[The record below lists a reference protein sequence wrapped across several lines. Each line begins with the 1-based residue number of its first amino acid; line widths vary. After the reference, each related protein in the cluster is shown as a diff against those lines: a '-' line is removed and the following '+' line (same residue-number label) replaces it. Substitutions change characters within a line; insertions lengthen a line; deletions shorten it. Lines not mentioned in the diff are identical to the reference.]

1 MAGGRFV
8 YYVKGYIIL
17 SEAKAT
23 KTPMSEFVQRPVEGQ
38 WKQLVRLTG
47 RKIRVKKDGQNQA
60 RTFNYLRRYII
71 REVAEVVELCVAW
84 SP

>member
-1 MAGGRFV
+1 
-8 YYVKGYIIL
+8 
-17 SEAKAT
+17 
-23 KTPMSEFVQRPVEGQ
+23 MSEFVQRPVEGQ
-38 WKQLVRLTG
+38 RKTLERLTG